1 MSVALESAVRIK
13 NIIDKANKATGV
25 IHKDL
30 TEAVQTLVGGYNPP
44 ASTYLYSFGAIS
56 DPHIQYGILETD
68 SDGNATKWDGVEDLK
83 NALTYLDDKVEF
95 ICVCGDLVAW
105 ASSDYMAQYKAIV
118 TDTSLTTKPIYEC
131 AGNHET
137 YPESGVS
144 GEIDK
149 TVWEETT
156 GWANHFTNGCIGDSL
171 YYYFTKGDDV
181 FIMLSL
187 VTAAPYA
194 AFADGALEWL
204 ENVLETNKD
213 KRCFVFQHVHDEN
226 DDTADPSHSY
236 SDMLNGEEGQ
246 QFLSLMRH
254 YRNTVW
260 FHGHT
265 HLAISVELDSNGIKV
280 DASEY
285 IPTSIE
291 LGYKSVHIPSLQAG
305 RFYNPTTNAIQ
316 NTYNFIGT
324 DGNTY
329 TSYGF
334 TLSEGYIVDVYD
346 NKIVVRGI
354 DFVTS
359 EPMADREFTIRTPIL
374 TVEAGTFTDST
385 GTIIT

>member
-1 MSVALESAVRIK
+1 MSVTLESAVRIK
-13 NIIDKANKATGV
+13 NIIDSVNDKTG
-25 IHKDL
+25 IYHIDL
-30 TEAVQTLVGGYNPP
+30 TEAVQTLVDGYLAP

-56 DPHIQYGILETD
+56 DPHIQYGVLEED
-68 SDGNATKWDGVEDLK
+68 DAGNATKWDGVEDLK

-95 ICVCGDLVAW
+95 VCVCGDLVAW
-105 ASSDYMAQYKAIV
+105 ASNDYMAQYEAIV
-118 TDTSLTTKPIYEC
+118 TDASLTTKPIYEC

-144 GEIDK
+144 STIDK
-149 TVWEETT
+149 TLWEQTT
-156 GWANHFTNGCIGDSL
+156 DWANHVSNGCVGDSL
-171 YYYFTKGDDV
+171 YYYFTHGNDV

-187 VTAAPYA
+187 ATASPYA
-194 AFADGALEWL
+194 AFADGALDWL
-204 ENVLETNKD
+204 ENILETNKD

-226 DDTADPSHSY
+226 DDTADPSHIY

-246 QFLSLMRH
+246 RFLSLIRH

-285 IPTSIE
+285 NPTGIE

-305 RFYNPTTNAIQ
+305 RFYNPATNKIQ
-316 NTYNFIGT
+316 NTYDFIGT
-324 DGNTY
+324 DGETY
-329 TSYGF
+329 TTYGYP
-334 TLSEGYIVDVYD
+334 LSEGYIVDVYD

-354 DFVTS
+354 DFVART
-359 EPMADREFTIRTPIL
+359 PMLNREFTVRTPFL
-374 TVEAGTFTDST
+374 TVETGTFTE
-385 GTIIT
+385 